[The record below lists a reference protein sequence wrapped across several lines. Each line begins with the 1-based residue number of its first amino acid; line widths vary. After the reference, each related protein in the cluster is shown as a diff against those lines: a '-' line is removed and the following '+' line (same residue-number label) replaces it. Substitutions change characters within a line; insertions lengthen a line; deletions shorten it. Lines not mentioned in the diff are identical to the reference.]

1 MFRRNIALPFGE
13 VFSHTVAYPYLI
25 SFQFLTTKMPK
36 TAIKLMTMTMNMF
49 KQILFLVFAVLV
61 VGCTREYRPE
71 GLPTLYPC
79 TLTITQDGQPLAGAM
94 VTLYTE
100 SSEDRRWSSGGTT
113 NSQGVIKI
121 KVLGKY
127 LGAPAGTYK
136 VTIEKQEIENIDSQ
150 SYYCISL
157 VETQY
162 IKVQETPLKIEV
174 TPKGANQT
182 FDVGKPIQ
190 KRISGLIKIRGDSKP

>member
-1 MFRRNIALPFGE
+1 MNI
-13 VFSHTVAYPYLI
+13 
-25 SFQFLTTKMPK
+25 
-36 TAIKLMTMTMNMF
+36 F
-49 KQILFLVFAVLV
+49 KQILFLIFLVLV
-61 VGCTREYRPE
+61 VGCSGEQRPE
-71 GLPTLYPC
+71 GMPTLYPC
-79 TLTITQDGQPLAGAM
+79 TITITQDGKPLAGAM

-113 NSQGVIKI
+113 NPQGVISI

-136 VTIEKQEIENIDSQ
+136 VTVEKQEIENVDSN
-150 SYYCISL
+150 SYYHISL

-162 IKVQETPLKIEV
+162 IKVQDTPLKIEV
-174 TPKGANQT
+174 TPQGVNQT

-190 KRISGLIKIRGDSKP
+190 KRISSLIKIIGDNKP